1 MAMKQRQI
9 ESACSHLYTY
19 VLRELLPASAS
30 LLGKTVTR
38 LCKEPRF
45 LFMERL
51 VTVKAV
57 STHVLNETKV
67 LWYFPEKGKKYL
79 QEAD

>member
-9 ESACSHLYTY
+9 ESACSHLCTY
-19 VLRELLPASAS
+19 VLRESLPASAS
-30 LLGKTVTR
+30 LLGKTVN
-38 LCKEPRF
+38 KAVQDPRF
-45 LFMERL
+45 LFMEGL

-57 STHVLNETKV
+57 SIHVLNEIKV
-67 LWYFPEKGKKYL
+67 IWHFSEKGKKYI

>member
-1 MAMKQRQI
+1 MHICPERAL
-9 ESACSHLYTY
+9 AC
-19 VLRELLPASAS
+19 VS
-30 LLGKTVTR
+30 LSSGKNSNKAVQD
-38 LCKEPRF
+38 PRF

-57 STHVLNETKV
+57 SIHVLNETKV
-67 LWYFPEKGKKYL
+67 IWYFSEKGKKYL